1 LTAAHPTIKGPDF
14 DRLKRVVTNGGNIL
28 ELCAENARSRN
39 LSASASLRSRER
51 SIVMFDQQYPHLAAW
66 VLGGDAWI
74 ELGQDEM
81 SHSMVRIL
89 DIGGLI
95 WESDERYENVAQ
107 ALAAA
112 ETALAEWSEENL

>member
-1 LTAAHPTIKGPDF
+1 
-14 DRLKRVVTNGGNIL
+14 
-28 ELCAENARSRN
+28 
-39 LSASASLRSRER
+39 
-51 SIVMFDQQYPHLAAW
+51 MFDQQYPHLAAW
-66 VLGGDAWI
+66 ILGGDAWI

-95 WESDERYENVAQ
+95 WESDERYETVAQ

-112 ETALAEWSEENL
+112 EIALAEWSEENL